1 MKWNFENYTGIY
13 DHDYYLTCDGIESW
27 NNKCLK
33 FGDAFAAVCYAH
45 GITWRDMRNAFPFV
59 SDQFAT
65 MENHPYT
72 IEDQKKF
79 VLENSKIIP
88 KNILDIGGGRGEVPV
103 FLGEMG
109 YNVISVDPQNSMDY
123 WYRETSKRFFGLDHT
138 PVKKINKPIEEAVEN
153 ISFEELDT
161 ILLVETL
168 EHIPEKLF
176 DPVYEKIKNQF
187 KGRFIVSNWVHYQ
200 PIFFKRFQEEWE
212 HPHCRHVDDGL
223 YDRWSSDASVVF
235 RYGSHLVLEYT

>member
-1 MKWNFENYTGIY
+1 MKWNIKNYTEIY
-13 DHDYYLTCDGIESW
+13 DHDYYLTCDGIGSW
-27 NNKCLK
+27 INNCLK

-45 GITWRDMRNAFPFV
+45 GIRWKDMRNSFPLV

-72 IEDQKKF
+72 AQDQKKYI
-79 VLENSKIIP
+79 LDNLKITP
-88 KNILDIGGGRGEVPV
+88 KNILDIGGGRGELPV
-103 FLGEMG
+103 FLGSMG
-109 YNVISVDPQNSMDY
+109 YNIVSVDPQKSMDY
-123 WYRETSKRFFGLDHT
+123 WYRETSKRFFGLDEV
-138 PVKKINKPIEEAVEN
+138 PVKMINKPIEDAVQD

-161 ILLVETL
+161 ILLVESL

-176 DPVYEKIKNQF
+176 DLVYEKIKDQF
-187 KGRFIVSNWVHYQ
+187 KGRFIVANWVHYH

-223 YDRWSSDASVVF
+223 YDKWSSDASVAF